1 MSVML
6 FLLHSL
12 NYKLNKINNSINNIL
27 IFQLSIVII
36 YIVNKRQLCIPYIKG
51 VNYA

>member
-36 YIVNKRQLCIPYIKG
+36 YVEYKVGKATFTNSRS
-51 VNYA
+51 